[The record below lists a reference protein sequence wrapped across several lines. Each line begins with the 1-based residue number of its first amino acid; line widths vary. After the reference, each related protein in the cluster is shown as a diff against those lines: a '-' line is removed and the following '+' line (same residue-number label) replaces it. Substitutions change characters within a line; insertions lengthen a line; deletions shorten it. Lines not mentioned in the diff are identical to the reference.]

1 MESSRK
7 KGFSFGLTS
16 GIITTLG
23 LIVGLDSTTHS
34 TLVVIGGILIIA
46 IADACSDALGMHIS
60 QESTGTHTEKQIWE
74 STIATFLSKFAFAMT
89 FIFPVL
95 FLPLSTA
102 VIVSIIWGLSLICA
116 FSFYMAKRQGVSPW
130 EVVAEHLIIAV
141 LVILATHFVCD
152 WVGKTFGV

>member
-1 MESSRK
+1 MRTSHT

-60 QESTGTHTEKQIWE
+60 QESTGTHTEKQVWE
-74 STIATFLSKFAFAMT
+74 STISTFLAKFAFAMT

-102 VIVSIIWGLSLICA
+102 VIVSIIWGLGLISV
-116 FSFYMAKRQGVSPW
+116 FSFYMAKKQNSNPW
-130 EVVAEHLIIAV
+130 SVVGEHLLIAV
-141 LVILATHFVCD
+141 LVIIATHFVGD
-152 WVGKTFGV
+152 WVGSTFGM